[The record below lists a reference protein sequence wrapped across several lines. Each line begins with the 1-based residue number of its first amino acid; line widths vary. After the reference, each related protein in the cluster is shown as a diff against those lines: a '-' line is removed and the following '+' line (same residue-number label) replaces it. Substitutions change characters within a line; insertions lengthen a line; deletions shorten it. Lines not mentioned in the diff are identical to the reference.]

1 MKLSKSKDQSKE
13 LENYIGRLNVLF
25 TKYKTIE
32 DGSVKSMLIISCKD
46 KYFDHCYNGQLFAP
60 QVQVQFN
67 LP

>member
-25 TKYKTIE
+25 TKYKTME
-32 DGSVKSMLIISCKD
+32 DGSVKSMLIISYKD
-46 KYFDHCYNGQLFAP
+46 EYFDHYYHGQLFAS

>member
-13 LENYIGRLNVLF
+13 LENYIDRLNVLF

-46 KYFDHCYNGQLFAP
+46 EYFDHFYHGQLFAP

-67 LP
+67 LS